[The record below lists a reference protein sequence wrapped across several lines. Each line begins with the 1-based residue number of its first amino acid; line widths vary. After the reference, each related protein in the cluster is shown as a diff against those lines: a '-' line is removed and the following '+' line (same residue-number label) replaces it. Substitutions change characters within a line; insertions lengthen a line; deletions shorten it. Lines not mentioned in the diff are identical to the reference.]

1 MKTFLK
7 TFFSDQRGA
16 SAAEYALILSIIGV
30 ALGAAA
36 IYLSVQI
43 QGAVNNA
50 GNQVAAGCPEG
61 DCGNIEAEAATKTLP
76 E

>member
-36 IYLSVQI
+36 LYLSSQVA
-43 QGAVNNA
+43 GSVNNA
-50 GNQVAAGCPEG
+50 GNEIAKGCPG
-61 DCGNIEAEAATKTLP
+61 NDCGQIEPSGTTK